1 MTLYIYSTRT
11 NEAEER
17 LLRIIELFI
26 PEKELKFYRNI
37 DDFSKQLRQPAFN
50 PRIAVL
56 LVSSES
62 ELQDIITIQELLE
75 DSKIILIAPD
85 TNPATLARG
94 HTLRPRLL
102 CDCNS
107 DFVDVAAVLCRMLK
121 KLRQGRQILINRAEI
136 ENKDIN

>member
-50 PRIAVL
+50 SRIAVL

-75 DSKIILIAPD
+75 DSKIILIIPD

-94 HTLRPRLL
+94 HTLRPRFL

-107 DFVDVAAVLCRMLK
+107 DFVNVAAVLCHMLR
-121 KLRQGRQILINRAEI
+121 KLGQDRQPLLNRAED
-136 ENKDIN
+136 KKQKY